1 MIKIN
6 KIILTVLLFTLVFPI
21 ISHGKTFDFE
31 LNANSTD
38 VEGKLNV
45 QFPVY
50 GTYLSVGAGAIVSD
64 NDDDDDYWVSNV
76 NAALK
81 DEVLLEALTLGLG
94 FKGLTGQADVHNED
108 FNIRSLCFLALGEF
122 DFRKTNIRLPIS
134 LSLSYAM
141 SPNPLNF
148 SDTKKYQEFISAVY
162 VHIGNNAAAVAGYR
176 NIDARFDDD
185 SSEAKHS
192 DGAFFFGIKLLF

>member
-21 ISHGKTFDFE
+21 ISHGETFDFE

-38 VEGKLNV
+38 VEGKLNA
-45 QFPVY
+45 QLPAY
-50 GTYLSVGAGAIVSD
+50 STYLYVGVGAIFSD
-64 NDDDDDYWVSNV
+64 NDDDYWVANV
-76 NAALK
+76 SAALK
-81 DEVLLEALTLGLG
+81 DEVLLEALTIGLG

-108 FNIRSLCFLALGEF
+108 FNIRSLSFLALGEY

-141 SPNPLNF
+141 SPTPLNF
-148 SDTKKYQEFISAVY
+148 SDTKKYQEFISTVY
-162 VHIGNNAAAVAGYR
+162 VHIGNSASAVVGYR

-185 SSEAKHS
+185 PGEAKHS
-192 DGAFFFGIKLLF
+192 DDAFFFGIKLLF

>member
-21 ISHGKTFDFE
+21 ISHGETLDFE

-45 QFPVY
+45 QLPVY
-50 GTYLSVGAGAIVSD
+50 GTYLNVGAGAIVSD
-64 NDDDDDYWVSNV
+64 NDDYYWVSNV
-76 NAALK
+76 SAALK

-94 FKGLTGQADVHNED
+94 FKGLIGQAEVHNED
-108 FNIRSLCFLALGEF
+108 FNIRSLSFLALGDY
-122 DFRKTNIRLPIS
+122 DFRKTNIRLPLS

-141 SPNPLNF
+141 SPSPLNF
-148 SDTKKYQEFISAVY
+148 SDTKIITLCQRKKHHQNVLLHRSHHQNGHLYFYIQPQLLHCYQYA
-162 VHIGNNAAAVAGYR
+162 HKR
-176 NIDARFDDD
+176 
-185 SSEAKHS
+185 
-192 DGAFFFGIKLLF
+192 

>member
-6 KIILTVLLFTLVFPI
+6 KMILTVLLFTLVFPI
-21 ISHGKTFDFE
+21 ISHGENFDFE

-45 QFPVY
+45 QLPVY
-50 GTYLSVGAGAIVSD
+50 GTYLNVGAGAIFSD
-64 NDDDDDYWVSNV
+64 NDDDYWVSNV
-76 NAALK
+76 SAALK

-108 FNIRSLCFLALGEF
+108 FNIRSLSFLALGEY

-141 SPNPLNF
+141 SPTPLNF
-148 SDTKKYQEFISAVY
+148 SDTKKYQEFISTVY
-162 VHIGNNAAAVAGYR
+162 VHIGNNAAAVVGYR
-176 NIDARFDDD
+176 NIDVRFDYD
-185 SSEAKHS
+185 SGEAKHS